1 MEIKNISNAFLG
13 LGHDLRLSIYRLIAR
28 SAKQGIRP
36 SELKEI
42 LNIPQA
48 TLSFHLKQLQI
59 SQLVVVHRKGTSLF
73 YTTNIEAL
81 EEIIHT
87 MQLLLQ
93 NTEDNS
99 IHVLTKPRI
108 KVKAKELIDPI
119 NDL

>member
-1 MEIKNISNAFLG
+1 MDIKIISNAFLG
-13 LGHDLRLSIYRLIAR
+13 LGHELRLSIYHLIAR

-36 SELKEI
+36 SELKEQ

-59 SQLVVVHRKGTSLF
+59 TQLVVVQRKGTSLF
-73 YTTNIEAL
+73 YTINTAAL
-81 EEIIHT
+81 EELIQT

-93 NTEDNS
+93 NSEDNS

-108 KVKAKELIDPI
+108 KVKAKESIDPP

>member
-1 MEIKNISNAFLG
+1 MEINYISSAFLG
-13 LGHDLRLSIYRLIAR
+13 LGQELRISIYRLIAR

-36 SELKEI
+36 SELKEQ

-59 SQLVVVHRKGTSLF
+59 SQLVVVQRKGTSLF
-73 YTTNIEAL
+73 YTLNTEVL
-81 EEIIHT
+81 EELIQT

-93 NTEDNS
+93 NSEDNS
-99 IHVLTKPRI
+99 LHVLTKPRI
-108 KVKAKELIDPI
+108 KVKAKELTNQT